1 MNITAPWCS
10 GAILN
15 TELEIQSHSF
25 RRFSAIMSS
34 LIHVS
39 ISPDHSSP
47 PLVLGGTGNT
57 VHVILQRHLD
67 SRTLSFLPL
76 SFPLL
81 TAGPFLALL
90 QSRGGGAG
98 GAGGGHCVGGGYSWN
113 AFNRWKAVR
122 PLRHSVCQ
130 YIKKSHWCLLTEY
143 VDVPL
148 KPCR

>member
-1 MNITAPWCS
+1 
-10 GAILN
+10 
-15 TELEIQSHSF
+15 
-25 RRFSAIMSS
+25 MSS

-39 ISPDHSSP
+39 ISPDHSG

-90 QSRGGGAG
+90 QSRGGRGA
-98 GAGGGHCVGGGYSWN
+98 AGGGHCVGGGYS
-113 AFNRWKAVR
+113 
-122 PLRHSVCQ
+122 
-130 YIKKSHWCLLTEY
+130 
-143 VDVPL
+143 
-148 KPCR
+148 